1 MQASVIS
8 ALTYGW
14 INEIIWSGFKTSLNR
29 ESLYQID
36 NSECSK
42 TVSAKLSQEWKR
54 IALKYKNESAKL
66 NEKPNIEIG
75 HQFEKEYLNMS
86 QLKKNSY
93 KLDENSNAKK
103 PSLSLCLCKTF
114 YGKFLGGSF
123 LRLIQEILA
132 FAPPIFLNKLINFF
146 NDKQQ
151 NAMIGVLYSVL
162 LFFSLIAKSMLSHHS
177 IYRMSVV
184 GARIRTALMNLIY
197 EKSLHLSSNSR
208 RLTSVGEMS
217 NLVSVDAQIFVD
229 FMLYICYIWSGP
241 IQILICI
248 YFLWQ
253 YLGVASLAGLAMMIL
268 SIPLNAY
275 LSERGRKL
283 SVKKLQFQD
292 SRIKMISEL
301 LNGIRVVKFYGWE
314 ISFQKIIEK
323 IRNNEVLYLI
333 KYAFIKCTT
342 IFMWDCMPI
351 IVASTTFITFV
362 LIDKNNK
369 LDANITFVSLALLD
383 IMRIPVIVLPMAI
396 SSLVKAN
403 VSLKRIK
410 DFLLKEEIDPDFYES
425 TEKSGWLFAKYT
437 ILM

>member
-1 MQASVIS
+1 MFS
-8 ALTYGW
+8 
-14 INEIIWSGFKTSLNR
+14 SL
-29 ESLYQID
+29 
-36 NSECSK
+36 
-42 TVSAKLSQEWKR
+42 VAK
-54 IALKYKNESAKL
+54 
-66 NEKPNIEIG
+66 
-75 HQFEKEYLNMS
+75 
-86 QLKKNSY
+86 
-93 KLDENSNAKK
+93 
-103 PSLSLCLCKTF
+103 
-114 YGKFLGGSF
+114 
-123 LRLIQEILA
+123 
-132 FAPPIFLNKLINFF
+132 
-146 NDKQQ
+146 
-151 NAMIGVLYSVL
+151 SVL
-162 LFFSLIAKSMLSHHS
+162 NQHCLYKMA
-177 IYRMSVV
+177 VV
-184 GARIRTALMNLIY
+184 GGRIRTSLMNLIY

-217 NLVSVDAQIFVD
+217 NLISVDSQTFVD
-229 FMLYICYIWSGP
+229 FILYSSYIWSGP

-383 IMRIPVIVLPMAI
+383 IMRIPVIVVPMAI
-396 SSLVKAN
+396 SSLV
-403 VSLKRIK
+403 
-410 DFLLKEEIDPDFYES
+410 
-425 TEKSGWLFAKYT
+425 
-437 ILM
+437 